1 MIIPSPHDPTKIPK
15 ISPEAFVAETA
26 VVIGDVT
33 IEAGANI
40 WYGAILRGDVC
51 TIHVG
56 KNTSIQ
62 DNAVLHAEIGTSCLV
77 EDHCII
83 AHHAMVHGPCNVG
96 RRTTVGINAV
106 ILQKTT
112 VGEGCIIAA
121 GGVARGEVPKYCML
135 AGVPAEKK
143 KDLDEKSASATEK
156 NAVFYANN
164 GKKFREAGNNHTNIE
179 KFLVNGL

>member
-1 MIIPSPHDPTKIPK
+1 MIIPSPHDPTKVPK
-15 ISPEAFVAETA
+15 ISSDAFVAETA

-33 IEAGANI
+33 IETGANI

-51 TIHVG
+51 SIHVG
-56 KNTSIQ
+56 KNSSIQ
-62 DNAVLHAEIGTSCLV
+62 DNAVLHAEIGTTCVV

-106 ILQKTT
+106 VLQRTT
-112 VGEGCIIAA
+112 IGEGCIIAA
-121 GGVARGEVPKYCML
+121 GGVARGDVPGFSML

-143 KDLDEKSASATEK
+143 KELDEKSAAATEK
-156 NAVFYANN
+156 NAIFYANN
-164 GKKFREAGNNHTNIE
+164 GKKFREAGNNHPNIE
-179 KFLVNGL
+179 KFHEPGL